1 MRWHLLTVFVMA
13 GVALAQQTTTQQP
26 AAANTSGM
34 VVQGGYASTPV
45 MAPTVLTPHVTLSS
59 ASSNPV
65 GATSSAYGL
74 QVGATSAA
82 IPATTAQQSVVNQAV
97 VSSGNTNNG
106 NVTTGTGP
114 AATIVAPGQNAQ
126 AGEAGKASGV
136 SGGFIGAA
144 GSEPDIAAASRYYRT
159 HPMHAVRTYT
169 NDDVQRLNGQ
179 SNTASNTGTMNMPA
193 SDVNAPAAPATSN
206 PSATMPQAD
215 QTRGP
220 EAPAPAQ
227 TPSEAPASKPK
238 PYTPPATPP
247 QQ

>member
-82 IPATTAQQSVVNQAV
+82 IPSTTAQQSVVNQAV

-126 AGEAGKASGV
+126 AGEGGNAGGV

-159 HPMHAVRTYT
+159 HPMHAVKTYT
-169 NDDVQRLNGQ
+169 NDDVERLKGQ
-179 SNTASNTGTMNMPA
+179 EPRGVATNSMPA
-193 SDVNAPAAPATSN
+193 SDMNAPAAPPTSN
-206 PSATMPQAD
+206 PSATVPQPD
-215 QTRGP
+215 QTRAP
-220 EAPAPAQ
+220 AAEAPTQ
-227 TPSEAPASKPK
+227 TPSEAPVSKPK